1 MVAVG
6 VLCTGPRSG
15 VRGPTILTISRERR
29 GQSTSTTENQCAP
42 FVGCIVVLCRLAAFP
57 LALLL
62 KQFGNGTQRIIHL
75 LSRFELS
82 CHIRFKHDDVGAFG
96 ILRCVLSTHTL
107 AEVIFRAHCVPPFRG
122 SALSLFLHGSF
133 VQHV

>member
-6 VLCTGPRSG
+6 VLCTDPRSG

-42 FVGCIVVLCRLAAFP
+42 FLGCIVVLCRLAAFP

-82 CHIRFKHDDVGAFG
+82 CHIRFKHDE
-96 ILRCVLSTHTL
+96 LSCGR
-107 AEVIFRAHCVPPFRG
+107 VKRKRARSERIPKIGRRLQRLLERRRNAMI
-122 SALSLFLHGSF
+122 ALCSTRE
-133 VQHV
+133 